1 MKHPSKHPQEIEV
14 WYILPAIRKELVL
27 ALKKKHSQKDIA
39 NMLHLTP
46 AAVSQY
52 VNLKRGK
59 EIKLPKNVVEKIEEC
74 SKKIVDKKTAF
85 RQIQEISLFIKS
97 TKALCRIH
105 EDVEGDLKNCD
116 ICYK

>member
-27 ALKKKHSQKDIA
+27 ALKKKYSQKEIA
-39 NMLHLTP
+39 HMLHLTP

-59 EIKLPKNVVEKIEEC
+59 EITLPKDVIEKIGVC

-85 RQIQEISLFIKS
+85 RQIQEISLYIKS

-105 EDVEGDLKNCD
+105 KDVEGDLNNCD
-116 ICYK
+116 ICFR